1 MKLRIFCLL
10 AVVCVASLRAQN
22 KQVYDLRRCIETAI
36 ANNIDIQLSVL
47 NVENAD
53 ISYRQS
59 LLDMAPNLSANGGQ
73 FYQSGRSIDRFSN
86 QFVQKTVGN
95 SSAQL
100 QSNWLLYAGGSVKNT
115 IKQRKKTLE
124 AAQLDYQQVQ
134 QNIALNV
141 VLNYLQCQ
149 QNKEFWAAQQSNTQ
163 NAVRETK
170 RIEKLYKAGAVN
182 QGALL
187 AAQAQEAQATSL
199 EVQSKNQYLN
209 SILSLKNLMRLDHTE
224 MLQLADMT
232 TAVPEYVE
240 FPIEVNELIDSALSH
255 RPDYQAS
262 SKRSESLLYALKAA
276 KGALQPTLSVG
287 ANLST
292 VYSDN
297 ALEITGA
304 QLSGN
309 QPIGFVQGSGDIV
322 EAPTFDYS
330 TQTIGF
336 GTQMR
341 DNFGQSF
348 GATFSVPIFNRL
360 QTQNNIALARLALIQ
375 SKWNQ
380 KQIKQAVINDVVNA
394 QQTFNS
400 AATNYQ
406 SLRSN
411 YEAQSKNLDF
421 VQKQFSLGQV
431 SFYGVQQAKN
441 EERQAY
447 QQLLSAKYEAALRD
461 IILQFIA
468 HGDIKRID

>member
-1 MKLRIFCLL
+1 MKLKIFCLL
-10 AVVCVASLRAQN
+10 AAVCVAPLRAQN

-36 ANNIDIQLSVL
+36 ENNIDIQLSEV

-59 LLDMAPNLSANGGQ
+59 LLNMAPNLSANGGQ

-100 QSNWLLYAGGSVKNT
+100 QSNWLLYAGGSIRNT
-115 IKQRKKTLE
+115 IKQKKTLE
-124 AAQLDYQQVQ
+124 AAHLDYQQIQ

-141 VLNYLQCQ
+141 VLTYLQCQ
-149 QNKEFWAAQQSNTQ
+149 QNKESWAAQQSNTQ

-170 RIEKLYKAGAVN
+170 RIEKLYKAGASN

-232 TAVPEYVE
+232 KAVPEYVK

-262 SKRSESLLYALKAA
+262 SKRSESMLYALKAA

-297 ALEITGA
+297 AIEITGA
-304 QLSGN
+304 QISGT

-348 GATFSVPIFNRL
+348 GATLSVPIFNRL
-360 QTQNNIALARLALIQ
+360 QTQTNIAQSRLALIQ

-406 SLRSN
+406 ALRSN

-421 VQKQFSLGQV
+421 VQKQFNLGQV
-431 SFYGVQQAKN
+431 SFYEVQQTKN
-441 EERQAY
+441 QERQAY
-447 QQLLSAKYEAALRD
+447 QQMLSAKYEAALRD
-461 IILQFIA
+461 LILQFIA

>member
-10 AVVCVASLRAQN
+10 AFVCVASLRAQN

-163 NAVRETK
+163 NAVREIK
-170 RIEKLYKAGAVN
+170 RIKKLYKAGAIN

-199 EVQSKNQYLN
+199 EIQSKNQYLN

-232 TAVPEYVE
+232 TAVPEYIE

-255 RPDYQAS
+255 RPDYRAS
-262 SKRSESLLYALKAA
+262 SKRSESLFYALKAA
-276 KGALQPTLSVG
+276 KGALQPTLTVG

-297 ALEITGA
+297 AIEITGA

-360 QTQNNIALARLALIQ
+360 QTQTSIAQARLALIQ

-421 VQKQFSLGQV
+421 VQKQFNLGQV

>member
-1 MKLRIFCLL
+1 ML
-10 AVVCVASLRAQN
+10 AAVCVAPLRAQN

-36 ANNIDIQLSVL
+36 ENNIDIQLSEL

-59 LLDMAPNLSANGGQ
+59 LLNMAPNLSANGGQ

-100 QSNWLLYAGGSVKNT
+100 QSNWLLYAGGSIRNT

-124 AAQLDYQQVQ
+124 AAHLDYQQVQ

-141 VLNYLQCQ
+141 VLTYLQCQ
-149 QNKEFWAAQQSNTQ
+149 QNKESWAAQQSNTQ

-170 RIEKLYKAGAVN
+170 RIEKLYKAGASN

-262 SKRSESLLYALKAA
+262 SKRSESMLYALKAA

-287 ANLST
+287 ANLNT

-297 ALEITGA
+297 AIEITGA
-304 QLSGN
+304 QISGT

-348 GATFSVPIFNRL
+348 GATLSVPIFNRL
-360 QTQNNIALARLALIQ
+360 QTQTNIAQSRLALIQ

-406 SLRSN
+406 ALRSN

-421 VQKQFSLGQV
+421 VQKQFNLGQV
-431 SFYGVQQAKN
+431 SFYEVQQTKN
-441 EERQAY
+441 QEQQAY
-447 QQLLSAKYEAALRD
+447 QQMLSAKYEAALRD

>member
-1 MKLRIFCLL
+1 LL
-10 AVVCVASLRAQN
+10 AAVCVAPLRAQN

-36 ANNIDIQLSVL
+36 ENNIDIQLSEL

-59 LLDMAPNLSANGGQ
+59 LLNMAPNLSANGGQ

-100 QSNWLLYAGGSVKNT
+100 QSNWLLYAGGSIRNT

-124 AAQLDYQQVQ
+124 AAHLDYQQVQ

-141 VLNYLQCQ
+141 VLTYLQCQ
-149 QNKEFWAAQQSNTQ
+149 QNKESWAAQQSNTQ

-170 RIEKLYKAGAVN
+170 RIEKLYKAGASN

-262 SKRSESLLYALKAA
+262 SKRSESMLYALKAA

-297 ALEITGA
+297 AIEITGS
-304 QLSGN
+304 QISGT

-348 GATFSVPIFNRL
+348 GATLSVPIFNRL
-360 QTQNNIALARLALIQ
+360 QTQTNIAQSRLALIQ

-406 SLRSN
+406 ALRSN

-421 VQKQFSLGQV
+421 VQKQFNLGQV
-431 SFYGVQQAKN
+431 SFYEVQQTKN
-441 EERQAY
+441 QERQAY
-447 QQLLSAKYEAALRD
+447 QQMLSAKYEAALRD

>member
-1 MKLRIFCLL
+1 MKLRTFCLL
-10 AVVCVASLRAQN
+10 ALTWIAPLRAQH
-22 KQVYDLRRCIETAI
+22 KQTYDLRRCIETAI
-36 ANNIDIQLSVL
+36 ENNIDIRLSEL

-59 LLDMAPNLSANGGQ
+59 LLNMAPSLSANGGQ

-100 QSNWLLYAGGSVKNT
+100 QSNWLLYAGGSIRNT
-115 IKQRKKTLE
+115 IKQRKKALE
-124 AAQLDYQQVQ
+124 AANLDYQQVQ

-141 VLNYLQCQ
+141 VLTYLQCQ
-149 QNKEFWAAQQSNTQ
+149 QNKESWVAQQSNTQ
-163 NAVRETK
+163 NAVRESK
-170 RIEKLYKAGAVN
+170 RIEKLYKAGATN

-199 EVQSKNQYLN
+199 EVQAKNLYLN
-209 SILSLKNLMRLDHTE
+209 SILLLKNLMRLDHTE
-224 MLQLADMT
+224 NLQLSDMT
-232 TAVPEYVE
+232 AAVPDYIE
-240 FPIEVNELIDSALSH
+240 FPIEINELIDSALSH
-255 RPDYQAS
+255 RPDYRAAK
-262 SKRSESLLYALKAA
+262 KRSESMLYSLKAT
-276 KGALQPTLSVG
+276 KGALQPTLSIG

-297 ALEITGA
+297 AIEVTGT
-304 QLSGN
+304 QLSGT
-309 QPIGFVQGSGDIV
+309 QPIGFVQGSGAIV

-348 GATFSVPIFNRL
+348 GATLSVPIFNRL
-360 QTQNNIALARLALIQ
+360 QTQTNIAQSRLSLIQ

-380 KQIKQAVINDVVNA
+380 KQIKQSVINDVVNA

-406 SLRSN
+406 ALRSS
-411 YEAQSKNLDF
+411 YEAQSKNLEF
-421 VQKQFSLGQV
+421 IQKQFNLGQV
-431 SFYGVQQAKN
+431 SFYEVQQAKN
-441 EERQAY
+441 QELQAY
-447 QQLLSAKYEAALRD
+447 QQMLSAKYEAALRD

>member
-1 MKLRIFCLL
+1 ML
-10 AVVCVASLRAQN
+10 AAVCVAPLRAQN

-36 ANNIDIQLSVL
+36 ENNIDIQLSEL

-59 LLDMAPNLSANGGQ
+59 LLNMAPNLSANGGQ

-100 QSNWLLYAGGSVKNT
+100 QSNWLLYAGGSIRNT

-124 AAQLDYQQVQ
+124 AAHLDYQQVQ

-141 VLNYLQCQ
+141 VLTYLQCQ
-149 QNKEFWAAQQSNTQ
+149 QNKESWAAQQSNTQ

-170 RIEKLYKAGAVN
+170 RIEKLYKAGASN

-232 TAVPEYVE
+232 TVVPEYVE

-262 SKRSESLLYALKAA
+262 SKRSESMLYALKAA

-297 ALEITGA
+297 AIEITGA
-304 QLSGN
+304 QISGT

-348 GATFSVPIFNRL
+348 GATLSVPIFNRL
-360 QTQNNIALARLALIQ
+360 QTQTNIAQSRLALIQ

-406 SLRSN
+406 ALRSN

-421 VQKQFSLGQV
+421 VQKQFNLGQV
-431 SFYGVQQAKN
+431 SFYEVQQTKN
-441 EERQAY
+441 QERQAY
-447 QQLLSAKYEAALRD
+447 QQMLSAKYEAALRD

>member
-1 MKLRIFCLL
+1 LL
-10 AVVCVASLRAQN
+10 AAVCVAPLRAQN

-36 ANNIDIQLSVL
+36 ENNIDIQMSEL

-59 LLDMAPNLSANGGQ
+59 LLNMAPNLSANGGQ

-100 QSNWLLYAGGSVKNT
+100 QSNWLLYAGGSIRNT

-124 AAQLDYQQVQ
+124 AAHLDYQQVQ

-141 VLNYLQCQ
+141 VLTYLQCQ
-149 QNKEFWAAQQSNTQ
+149 QNKESWAAQQSNTQ

-170 RIEKLYKAGAVN
+170 RIEKLYKAGASN

-262 SKRSESLLYALKAA
+262 SKRSESMLYALKAA

-297 ALEITGA
+297 AIEITGA
-304 QLSGN
+304 QISGT

-348 GATFSVPIFNRL
+348 GATLSVPIFNRL
-360 QTQNNIALARLALIQ
+360 QTQTNIAQSRLALIQ

-406 SLRSN
+406 ALRSN

-421 VQKQFSLGQV
+421 VQKQFNLGQV
-431 SFYGVQQAKN
+431 SFYEVQQTKN
-441 EERQAY
+441 QERQAY
-447 QQLLSAKYEAALRD
+447 QQMLSAKYEAALRD

>member
-1 MKLRIFCLL
+1 MKLQIFCLL
-10 AVVCVASLRAQN
+10 AAVCVAPLRAQN

-36 ANNIDIQLSVL
+36 ENNIDIQLSEL

-59 LLDMAPNLSANGGQ
+59 LLNMAPNLSANGGQ

-100 QSNWLLYAGGSVKNT
+100 QSNWLLYAGGSIRNT

-124 AAQLDYQQVQ
+124 AAHLDYQQVQ

-141 VLNYLQCQ
+141 VLTYLQCQ
-149 QNKEFWAAQQSNTQ
+149 QNKESWAAQQSNTQ

-170 RIEKLYKAGAVN
+170 RIEKLYKAGATN

-262 SKRSESLLYALKAA
+262 SKRSESMLYALKAA

-297 ALEITGA
+297 AIEITGA
-304 QLSGN
+304 QISGT

-348 GATFSVPIFNRL
+348 GATLSVPIFNRL
-360 QTQNNIALARLALIQ
+360 QTQTNIAQSRLALIQ

-406 SLRSN
+406 ALRSN

-421 VQKQFSLGQV
+421 VQKQFNLGQV
-431 SFYGVQQAKN
+431 SFYEVQQTKN
-441 EERQAY
+441 QERQAY
-447 QQLLSAKYEAALRD
+447 QQMLSAKYEAALRD

>member
-1 MKLRIFCLL
+1 MKLKIFCLL
-10 AVVCVASLRAQN
+10 AAVCVAPLRAQN

-36 ANNIDIQLSVL
+36 ENNIDIQLSEL

-59 LLDMAPNLSANGGQ
+59 LLNMAPNLSANGGQ

-100 QSNWLLYAGGSVKNT
+100 QSNWLLYAGGSIRNT

-124 AAQLDYQQVQ
+124 AAHLDYQQVQ

-141 VLNYLQCQ
+141 VLTYLQCQ
-149 QNKEFWAAQQSNTQ
+149 QNKESWAAQQSNTQ

-170 RIEKLYKAGAVN
+170 RIEKLYKAGASN

-262 SKRSESLLYALKAA
+262 SKRSESMLYALKAA

-297 ALEITGA
+297 AIEITGA
-304 QLSGN
+304 QISGT

-322 EAPTFDYS
+322 EAPTFEYS

-348 GATFSVPIFNRL
+348 GAT
-360 QTQNNIALARLALIQ
+360 
-375 SKWNQ
+375 
-380 KQIKQAVINDVVNA
+380 
-394 QQTFNS
+394 
-400 AATNYQ
+400 
-406 SLRSN
+406 
-411 YEAQSKNLDF
+411 
-421 VQKQFSLGQV
+421 
-431 SFYGVQQAKN
+431 
-441 EERQAY
+441 
-447 QQLLSAKYEAALRD
+447 LSAVSYTHLTLPT
-461 IILQFIA
+461 IYSV
-468 HGDIKRID
+468 

>member
-1 MKLRIFCLL
+1 ML
-10 AVVCVASLRAQN
+10 AAVCVAPLRAQN

-36 ANNIDIQLSVL
+36 ENNIDIQLSEL

-59 LLDMAPNLSANGGQ
+59 LLNMAPNLSANGGQ

-100 QSNWLLYAGGSVKNT
+100 QSNWLLYAGGSLRNT

-124 AAQLDYQQVQ
+124 AAHLDYQQIQ

-141 VLNYLQCQ
+141 VLTYLQCQ
-149 QNKEFWAAQQSNTQ
+149 QNKESWAAQQSNTQ

-170 RIEKLYKAGAVN
+170 RIEKLYKAGASN
-182 QGALL
+182 LGALL

-262 SKRSESLLYALKAA
+262 SKRSESMLYALKAA

-297 ALEITGA
+297 AIEITGA
-304 QLSGN
+304 QISGT

-348 GATFSVPIFNRL
+348 GATLSVPIFNRL
-360 QTQNNIALARLALIQ
+360 QTQTNIAQSRLALIQ

-406 SLRSN
+406 ALRSN

-421 VQKQFSLGQV
+421 VQKQFNLGQV
-431 SFYGVQQAKN
+431 SFYEVQQTKN
-441 EERQAY
+441 QERQAY
-447 QQLLSAKYEAALRD
+447 QQMLSAKYEAALRD

>member
-1 MKLRIFCLL
+1 MKLQIFCLL
-10 AVVCVASLRAQN
+10 AAVCVAPLRAQN

-36 ANNIDIQLSVL
+36 ENNIDIQLSEL

-59 LLDMAPNLSANGGQ
+59 LLNMAPNLSANGGQ

-100 QSNWLLYAGGSVKNT
+100 QSNWLLYAGGSIRNT

-124 AAQLDYQQVQ
+124 AAHLDYQQVQ

-141 VLNYLQCQ
+141 VLTYLQCQ
-149 QNKEFWAAQQSNTQ
+149 QNKESWAAQQSNTQ

-170 RIEKLYKAGAVN
+170 RIEKLYKAGASN

-262 SKRSESLLYALKAA
+262 SKRSESMLYALKAA

-297 ALEITGA
+297 AIEITGA
-304 QLSGN
+304 QISGT

-348 GATFSVPIFNRL
+348 GATLSVPIFNRL
-360 QTQNNIALARLALIQ
+360 QTQTNIAQSRLALIQ

-406 SLRSN
+406 ALRSN

-421 VQKQFSLGQV
+421 VQKQFNLGQV
-431 SFYGVQQAKN
+431 SFYEVQQTKN
-441 EERQAY
+441 QERQAY
-447 QQLLSAKYEAALRD
+447 QQMLSAKYEAALRD

>member
-1 MKLRIFCLL
+1 MKLQIFCLL
-10 AVVCVASLRAQN
+10 AAVCVAPLRAQN

-36 ANNIDIQLSVL
+36 ENNIDIQLSEL

-59 LLDMAPNLSANGGQ
+59 LLNMAPNLSANGGQ

-100 QSNWLLYAGGSVKNT
+100 QSNWLLYAGGSIRNT

-124 AAQLDYQQVQ
+124 AAHLDYQQVQ

-141 VLNYLQCQ
+141 VLTYLQCQ
-149 QNKEFWAAQQSNTQ
+149 QNKESWAAQQSNTQ

-170 RIEKLYKAGAVN
+170 RIEKLYKAGASN

-262 SKRSESLLYALKAA
+262 CKRSESMLYALKAA

-297 ALEITGA
+297 AIEITGS
-304 QLSGN
+304 QISGT

-348 GATFSVPIFNRL
+348 GATLSVPIFNRL
-360 QTQNNIALARLALIQ
+360 QTQTNIAQSRLALIQ

-406 SLRSN
+406 ALRSN

-421 VQKQFSLGQV
+421 VQKQFNLGQV
-431 SFYGVQQAKN
+431 SFYEVQQTKN
-441 EERQAY
+441 QERQAY
-447 QQLLSAKYEAALRD
+447 QQMLSAKYEAALRD

>member
-1 MKLRIFCLL
+1 ML
-10 AVVCVASLRAQN
+10 AAVCVAPLRAQN

-36 ANNIDIQLSVL
+36 ENNIDIQLSEL

-59 LLDMAPNLSANGGQ
+59 LLNMAPNLSANGGQ

-100 QSNWLLYAGGSVKNT
+100 QSNWLLYAGGSIRNT

-124 AAQLDYQQVQ
+124 AAHLDYQQVQ

-141 VLNYLQCQ
+141 VLTYLQCQ
-149 QNKEFWAAQQSNTQ
+149 QNKESWAAQQSNTQ

-170 RIEKLYKAGAVN
+170 RIEKLYKAGATN

-262 SKRSESLLYALKAA
+262 SKRSESMLYALKAA

-297 ALEITGA
+297 AIEITGA
-304 QLSGN
+304 QISGT

-348 GATFSVPIFNRL
+348 GATLSVPIFNRL
-360 QTQNNIALARLALIQ
+360 QTQTNIAQSRLALIQ

-406 SLRSN
+406 ALRSN

-421 VQKQFSLGQV
+421 VQKQFNLGQV
-431 SFYGVQQAKN
+431 SFYEVQQTKN
-441 EERQAY
+441 QERQAY
-447 QQLLSAKYEAALRD
+447 QQMLSAKYEAALRD

>member
-1 MKLRIFCLL
+1 ML
-10 AVVCVASLRAQN
+10 AAVCVAPLRAQN

-36 ANNIDIQLSVL
+36 ENNIDIQLSEL

-59 LLDMAPNLSANGGQ
+59 LLNMAPNLSANGGQ

-100 QSNWLLYAGGSVKNT
+100 QSNWLLYAGGSIRNT

-124 AAQLDYQQVQ
+124 AAHLDYQQVQ

-141 VLNYLQCQ
+141 VLTYLQCQ
-149 QNKEFWAAQQSNTQ
+149 QNKESWAAQQSNTQ

-170 RIEKLYKAGAVN
+170 RIEKLYKAGATN

-262 SKRSESLLYALKAA
+262 SKRSESMLYALKAA

-297 ALEITGA
+297 AIEITGA
-304 QLSGN
+304 QISGT

-348 GATFSVPIFNRL
+348 GATLSVPIFNRL
-360 QTQNNIALARLALIQ
+360 QTQTNIAQARLALIQ

-406 SLRSN
+406 ALRSN
-411 YEAQSKNLDF
+411 YEAQSKNLNF
-421 VQKQFSLGQV
+421 VQKQFNLGQV
-431 SFYGVQQAKN
+431 SFYEVQQTKN
-441 EERQAY
+441 QERQAY
-447 QQLLSAKYEAALRD
+447 QQMLSAKYEAALRD

>member
-1 MKLRIFCLL
+1 MKLKIFCLL
-10 AVVCVASLRAQN
+10 AAVCVAPLRAQN

-36 ANNIDIQLSVL
+36 ENNIDIQLSEL

-59 LLDMAPNLSANGGQ
+59 LLNMAPNLSANGGQ

-100 QSNWLLYAGGSVKNT
+100 QSNWLLYAGGSIRNT
-115 IKQRKKTLE
+115 IKQRNKTLE
-124 AAQLDYQQVQ
+124 AAHLDYQQVQ

-141 VLNYLQCQ
+141 VLTYLQCQ
-149 QNKEFWAAQQSNTQ
+149 QNKESWAAQQSNTQ
-163 NAVRETK
+163 IAVRETK
-170 RIEKLYKAGAVN
+170 RIEKLYKAGATN

-262 SKRSESLLYALKAA
+262 SKRSESMLYALKAA

-297 ALEITGA
+297 AIEITGA
-304 QLSGN
+304 QISGT

-348 GATFSVPIFNRL
+348 GATLSVPIFNRL
-360 QTQNNIALARLALIQ
+360 QTQTNMAQSRLALIQ
-375 SKWNQ
+375 SEWNQ

-406 SLRSN
+406 ALISN
-411 YEAQSKNLDF
+411 YEAQSKNLNF
-421 VQKQFSLGQV
+421 VQKQFNLGQV
-431 SFYGVQQAKN
+431 SFYEVQQTKN
-441 EERQAY
+441 QERQAY
-447 QQLLSAKYEAALRD
+447 QQMLSAKYEAALRD

>member
-1 MKLRIFCLL
+1 MKLKIFCLL
-10 AVVCVASLRAQN
+10 AAVCVAPLRAQN

-36 ANNIDIQLSVL
+36 ENNIDIQLSEL

-59 LLDMAPNLSANGGQ
+59 LLNMAPNLSANGGQ

-100 QSNWLLYAGGSVKNT
+100 QSNWLLYAGGSIRNT

-124 AAQLDYQQVQ
+124 AAHLDYQQVQ

-141 VLNYLQCQ
+141 VLTYLQCQ
-149 QNKEFWAAQQSNTQ
+149 QNKESWAAQQSNTQ

-170 RIEKLYKAGAVN
+170 RIEKLYKAGATN

-262 SKRSESLLYALKAA
+262 SKRSESMLYALKAA

-297 ALEITGA
+297 AIEITGA
-304 QLSGN
+304 QISGT

-348 GATFSVPIFNRL
+348 GATLSVPIFNRL
-360 QTQNNIALARLALIQ
+360 QTQTNIAQSRLALIQ

-406 SLRSN
+406 ALRSN

-421 VQKQFSLGQV
+421 VQKQFNLGQV
-431 SFYGVQQAKN
+431 SFYEVQQTKN
-441 EERQAY
+441 QERQAY
-447 QQLLSAKYEAALRD
+447 QQMLSAKYEAALRD

>member
-1 MKLRIFCLL
+1 ML
-10 AVVCVASLRAQN
+10 AVVCVAPLRAQN
-22 KQVYDLRRCIETAI
+22 KQTYGLRRCIEAAI
-36 ANNIDIQLSVL
+36 ENNIDIQLNEL

-59 LLDMAPNLSANGGQ
+59 LLNMAPSLSANGGQ

-100 QSNWLLYAGGSVKNT
+100 QSSWLLYAGGSIKNT

-124 AAQLDYQQVQ
+124 AAHLDYQQLQ

-141 VLNYLQCQ
+141 VLTYLQCQ
-149 QNKEFWAAQQSNTQ
+149 QNKESWAAQQSNTQ

-170 RIEKLYKAGAVN
+170 RIEKLYKAGATN

-187 AAQAQEAQATSL
+187 AAQALEAQATAL
-199 EVQSKNQYLN
+199 EVQAKNQYLN

-224 MLQLADMT
+224 LLQLADMT
-232 TAVPEYVE
+232 AAVPEYVE

-255 RPDYQAS
+255 RPDYQAAS
-262 SKRSESLLYALKAA
+262 MRSESMLYALKAT

-297 ALEITGA
+297 AIEITGA
-304 QLSGN
+304 QLSGT
-309 QPIGFVQGSGDIV
+309 QSIGVVQGSGDIV

-336 GTQMR
+336 GAQMR

-348 GATFSVPIFNRL
+348 GATLSVPIFNQL
-360 QTQNNIALARLALIQ
+360 QTQTNIAQSRLALIQ

-406 SLRSN
+406 ASRSS
-411 YEAQSKNLDF
+411 YEAQSKNLEF
-421 VQKQFSLGQV
+421 VQKQFNLGQV
-431 SFYGVQQAKN
+431 SFYEVQQAKN
-441 EERQAY
+441 QERQAY
-447 QQLLSAKYEAALRD
+447 QQMLSAKYEAALRD
-461 IILQFIA
+461 IILQFIS

>member
-1 MKLRIFCLL
+1 LL
-10 AVVCVASLRAQN
+10 AAVCVAPLRAQN

-36 ANNIDIQLSVL
+36 ENNIDIQLSEL

-59 LLDMAPNLSANGGQ
+59 LLNMAPNLSANGGQ

-100 QSNWLLYAGGSVKNT
+100 QSNWLLYAGGSIRNT

-124 AAQLDYQQVQ
+124 AAHLDYQQVQ

-141 VLNYLQCQ
+141 VLTYLQCQ
-149 QNKEFWAAQQSNTQ
+149 QNKESWAAQQSNTQ

-170 RIEKLYKAGAVN
+170 RIEKLYKAGATN

-224 MLQLADMT
+224 MLHLADMT

-262 SKRSESLLYALKAA
+262 CKRSESMLYALKAA

-297 ALEITGA
+297 AIEITGS
-304 QLSGN
+304 QISGT

-322 EAPTFDYS
+322 EAPKFDYS

-348 GATFSVPIFNRL
+348 GATLSVPIFNRL
-360 QTQNNIALARLALIQ
+360 QTQTNIAQSRLALIQ

-406 SLRSN
+406 ALRSN

-421 VQKQFSLGQV
+421 VQKQFNLGQV
-431 SFYGVQQAKN
+431 SFYEVQQTKN
-441 EERQAY
+441 QERQAY
-447 QQLLSAKYEAALRD
+447 QQMLSAKYEAALRD

>member
-1 MKLRIFCLL
+1 ML
-10 AVVCVASLRAQN
+10 AAVCVAPLRAQN

-36 ANNIDIQLSVL
+36 ENNIDIQLSEL

-59 LLDMAPNLSANGGQ
+59 LLNMAPNLSANGGQ

-100 QSNWLLYAGGSVKNT
+100 QSNWLLYAGGSIRNT
-115 IKQRKKTLE
+115 SKQRKKTLE
-124 AAQLDYQQVQ
+124 AAHLDYQQVQ

-141 VLNYLQCQ
+141 VLTYLQCQ
-149 QNKEFWAAQQSNTQ
+149 QNKESWAAQQSNTQ

-170 RIEKLYKAGAVN
+170 RIEKLYKAGASN

-262 SKRSESLLYALKAA
+262 SKRSESMLYALKAA

-297 ALEITGA
+297 AIEITGA
-304 QLSGN
+304 QISGT

-322 EAPTFDYS
+322 EAPTFEYS

-348 GATFSVPIFNRL
+348 GATLSVPIFNRL
-360 QTQNNIALARLALIQ
+360 QTQTNIAQSRLALIQ

-406 SLRSN
+406 ALRSN

-421 VQKQFSLGQV
+421 VQKQFNLGQV
-431 SFYGVQQAKN
+431 SFYEVQQTKN
-441 EERQAY
+441 QERQAY
-447 QQLLSAKYEAALRD
+447 QQMLSAKYEAALRD

>member
-1 MKLRIFCLL
+1 ML
-10 AVVCVASLRAQN
+10 AAVCVAPLRAQN

-36 ANNIDIQLSVL
+36 ENNIDIQLSEL

-59 LLDMAPNLSANGGQ
+59 LLNMAPNLSANGGQ

-100 QSNWLLYAGGSVKNT
+100 QSNWLLYAGGSIRNT

-124 AAQLDYQQVQ
+124 AAHLDYQQVQ

-141 VLNYLQCQ
+141 VLTYLQCQ
-149 QNKEFWAAQQSNTQ
+149 QNKESWAAQQSNTQ

-170 RIEKLYKAGAVN
+170 RIEKLYKAGASN

-262 SKRSESLLYALKAA
+262 CKRSESMLYALKAA

-297 ALEITGA
+297 AIEITGS
-304 QLSGN
+304 QISGT

-348 GATFSVPIFNRL
+348 GATLSVPIFNRL
-360 QTQNNIALARLALIQ
+360 QTQTNIAQSRLALIQ

-406 SLRSN
+406 ALRSN

-421 VQKQFSLGQV
+421 VQKQFNLGQV
-431 SFYGVQQAKN
+431 SFYEVQQTKN
-441 EERQAY
+441 QERQAY
-447 QQLLSAKYEAALRD
+447 QQMLSAKYEAALRD

>member
-1 MKLRIFCLL
+1 ML
-10 AVVCVASLRAQN
+10 AAVCVAPLRAQN

-36 ANNIDIQLSVL
+36 ANNIDIQLSDL

-59 LLDMAPNLSANGGQ
+59 LLNMAPNLSANGGQ

-100 QSNWLLYAGGSVKNT
+100 QSNWLLYAGGSIRNT

-124 AAQLDYQQVQ
+124 AAHLDYQQVQ

-141 VLNYLQCQ
+141 VLTYLQCQ
-149 QNKEFWAAQQSNTQ
+149 QNKESWAAQQSNTQ

-170 RIEKLYKAGAVN
+170 RIEKLYKAGASN

-262 SKRSESLLYALKAA
+262 SKRSESMLYALKAA

-297 ALEITGA
+297 AIEITGA
-304 QLSGN
+304 QISGT
-309 QPIGFVQGSGDIV
+309 QPIGFVRGSGDIV

-348 GATFSVPIFNRL
+348 GATLSVPIFNRL
-360 QTQNNIALARLALIQ
+360 QTQTNIAQSRLALIQ

-406 SLRSN
+406 ALRSN

-421 VQKQFSLGQV
+421 VQKQFNLGQV
-431 SFYGVQQAKN
+431 SFYEVQQTKN
-441 EERQAY
+441 QERQAY
-447 QQLLSAKYEAALRD
+447 QQMLSAKYEAALRD

>member
-1 MKLRIFCLL
+1 ML
-10 AVVCVASLRAQN
+10 AAVCVAPLRAQN

-36 ANNIDIQLSVL
+36 ENNIDIQLSEL

-59 LLDMAPNLSANGGQ
+59 LLNMAPNLSANGGQ

-100 QSNWLLYAGGSVKNT
+100 QSNWLLYAGGSIRNT

-124 AAQLDYQQVQ
+124 AAHLDYQQVQ

-141 VLNYLQCQ
+141 VLTYLQCQ
-149 QNKEFWAAQQSNTQ
+149 QNKESWAAQQSNTQ

-170 RIEKLYKAGAVN
+170 RIEKLYKAGATN

-262 SKRSESLLYALKAA
+262 SKRSESMLYALKAA
-276 KGALQPTLSVG
+276 KGSLQPTLSVG

-297 ALEITGA
+297 AIEITGA
-304 QLSGN
+304 QISGT

-348 GATFSVPIFNRL
+348 GATLSVPIFNRL
-360 QTQNNIALARLALIQ
+360 QTQTNIAQSRLALIQ

-406 SLRSN
+406 ALRSN

-421 VQKQFSLGQV
+421 VQKQFNLGQV
-431 SFYGVQQAKN
+431 SFYEVQQTKN
-441 EERQAY
+441 QERQAY
-447 QQLLSAKYEAALRD
+447 QQMLSAKYEAALRD

>member
-1 MKLRIFCLL
+1 ML
-10 AVVCVASLRAQN
+10 AAVCVAPLRAQN

-36 ANNIDIQLSVL
+36 ENNIDIQLSEL

-59 LLDMAPNLSANGGQ
+59 LLNMAPNLSANGGQ

-100 QSNWLLYAGGSVKNT
+100 QSNWLLYAGGSIRNT

-124 AAQLDYQQVQ
+124 AAHLDYQQVQ

-141 VLNYLQCQ
+141 VLTYLQCQ
-149 QNKEFWAAQQSNTQ
+149 QNKESWAAQQSNTQ

-170 RIEKLYKAGAVN
+170 RIEKLYKAGASN

-262 SKRSESLLYALKAA
+262 SKRSESMLYALKAA

-297 ALEITGA
+297 AIEITGA
-304 QLSGN
+304 QISGT

-348 GATFSVPIFNRL
+348 GATLSVPIFNRL
-360 QTQNNIALARLALIQ
+360 QTQTNIAQARLALIQ

-406 SLRSN
+406 ALRSN

-421 VQKQFSLGQV
+421 VQKQFNLGQV
-431 SFYGVQQAKN
+431 SFYEVQQTKN
-441 EERQAY
+441 QERQAY
-447 QQLLSAKYEAALRD
+447 QQMLSAKYEAALRD

>member
-1 MKLRIFCLL
+1 
-10 AVVCVASLRAQN
+10 
-22 KQVYDLRRCIETAI
+22 
-36 ANNIDIQLSVL
+36 
-47 NVENAD
+47 
-53 ISYRQS
+53 
-59 LLDMAPNLSANGGQ
+59 MAPNLSANGGQ

-100 QSNWLLYAGGSVKNT
+100 QSNWLLYAGGSIRNT

-124 AAQLDYQQVQ
+124 AAHLDYQQVQ

-141 VLNYLQCQ
+141 VLTYLQCQ
-149 QNKEFWAAQQSNTQ
+149 QNKESWAAQQSNTQ

-170 RIEKLYKAGAVN
+170 RIEKLYKAGASN

-262 SKRSESLLYALKAA
+262 SKRSESMLYALKAA

-297 ALEITGA
+297 AIEITGA
-304 QLSGN
+304 QISGT

-348 GATFSVPIFNRL
+348 GATLSVPIFNRL
-360 QTQNNIALARLALIQ
+360 QTQTNIAQSRLALIQ

-406 SLRSN
+406 ALRSN

-421 VQKQFSLGQV
+421 VQKQFNLGQV
-431 SFYGVQQAKN
+431 SFYEVQQTKN
-441 EERQAY
+441 QERQAY
-447 QQLLSAKYEAALRD
+447 QQMLSAKYEAALRD

>member
-1 MKLRIFCLL
+1 MKLKIFCLL
-10 AVVCVASLRAQN
+10 AAVCVAPLRAQN

-36 ANNIDIQLSVL
+36 ENNIDIQLSEL

-59 LLDMAPNLSANGGQ
+59 LLNMAPNLSANGGQ

-100 QSNWLLYAGGSVKNT
+100 QSNWLLYAGGSIRNT

-124 AAQLDYQQVQ
+124 AAHLDYQQVQ

-141 VLNYLQCQ
+141 VLTYLQCQ
-149 QNKEFWAAQQSNTQ
+149 QNKESWAAQQSNTQ

-170 RIEKLYKAGAVN
+170 RIEKLYKAGASN

-262 SKRSESLLYALKAA
+262 SKRSESMLYALKAA

-297 ALEITGA
+297 AIEITGA
-304 QLSGN
+304 QISGT

-348 GATFSVPIFNRL
+348 GATLSVPIFNRL
-360 QTQNNIALARLALIQ
+360 QTQTNIAQSRLALIQ

-406 SLRSN
+406 ALRSN

-421 VQKQFSLGQV
+421 VQKQFNLGQV
-431 SFYGVQQAKN
+431 SFYEVQQIKN
-441 EERQAY
+441 QERQAY
-447 QQLLSAKYEAALRD
+447 QQMLSAKYEAALRD

>member
-1 MKLRIFCLL
+1 MKLKIFCLL
-10 AVVCVASLRAQN
+10 AAVCVAPLRAQN

-36 ANNIDIQLSVL
+36 ENNIDIQLSEL

-59 LLDMAPNLSANGGQ
+59 LLNMAPNLSANGGQ

-100 QSNWLLYAGGSVKNT
+100 QSNWLLYAGGSIRNT

-124 AAQLDYQQVQ
+124 AAHLDYQQVQ

-141 VLNYLQCQ
+141 VLTYLQCQ
-149 QNKEFWAAQQSNTQ
+149 QNKESWGAQQSNTQ

-170 RIEKLYKAGAVN
+170 RIEKLYKAGATN

-240 FPIEVNELIDSALSH
+240 FPLEVNELIDSALSH

-262 SKRSESLLYALKAA
+262 RKRSESMLYALKAA

-297 ALEITGA
+297 AIEITGA
-304 QLSGN
+304 QISGT

-348 GATFSVPIFNRL
+348 GATLSVPIFNRL
-360 QTQNNIALARLALIQ
+360 QTQTNIAQSRLALIQ

-394 QQTFNS
+394 QHTFNS

-406 SLRSN
+406 ALRSN

-421 VQKQFSLGQV
+421 VQKQFNLGQV
-431 SFYGVQQAKN
+431 SFYEVQQTKN
-441 EERQAY
+441 QERQAY
-447 QQLLSAKYEAALRD
+447 QQMLSAKYETALRD

>member
-1 MKLRIFCLL
+1 ML
-10 AVVCVASLRAQN
+10 AAVCVAPLRAQN

-36 ANNIDIQLSVL
+36 ENNIDIQLSEL
-47 NVENAD
+47 NVENAV

-59 LLDMAPNLSANGGQ
+59 LLNMAPNVSANGGQ

-100 QSNWLLYAGGSVKNT
+100 QSNWLLYAGGSIRNT

-124 AAQLDYQQVQ
+124 AAHLDYQQVQ

-141 VLNYLQCQ
+141 VLTYLQCQ
-149 QNKEFWAAQQSNTQ
+149 QNKESWAAQQSNTQ
-163 NAVRETK
+163 NAIRETK
-170 RIEKLYKAGAVN
+170 RIEKLYKAGATN

-187 AAQAQEAQATSL
+187 AAQAQEAQAKSL

-262 SKRSESLLYALKAA
+262 SKRSESMLYALKAA

-297 ALEITGA
+297 AIEITGA
-304 QLSGN
+304 QISGT

-322 EAPTFDYS
+322 EAPMFDYS

-348 GATFSVPIFNRL
+348 GATLSVPIFNRL
-360 QTQNNIALARLALIQ
+360 QTQTNIAQARLALIQ
-375 SKWNQ
+375 SEWNQ

-406 SLRSN
+406 ALRSN
-411 YEAQSKNLDF
+411 YEAQSKNLNF
-421 VQKQFSLGQV
+421 VQKQFNLGQV
-431 SFYGVQQAKN
+431 SFYEVQQTKN
-441 EERQAY
+441 QERQAY
-447 QQLLSAKYEAALRD
+447 QQMLSAKYEAALRD

>member
-1 MKLRIFCLL
+1 ML
-10 AVVCVASLRAQN
+10 AAVCVAPLRAQN

-36 ANNIDIQLSVL
+36 ENNIDIQLSEL

-59 LLDMAPNLSANGGQ
+59 LLNMAPNLSANGGQ

-100 QSNWLLYAGGSVKNT
+100 QSNWLLYAGGSMRNT

-124 AAQLDYQQVQ
+124 AAHLDYQQVQ

-141 VLNYLQCQ
+141 VLTYLQCQ
-149 QNKEFWAAQQSNTQ
+149 QNKESWAAQQSNTQ

-170 RIEKLYKAGAVN
+170 RIEKLYKAGASN

-262 SKRSESLLYALKAA
+262 SKRSESMLYALKAA

-297 ALEITGA
+297 AIEITGA
-304 QLSGN
+304 QISGT

-348 GATFSVPIFNRL
+348 GATLSVPIFNRL
-360 QTQNNIALARLALIQ
+360 QTQTNIAQARLALIQ

-406 SLRSN
+406 ALRSN
-411 YEAQSKNLDF
+411 YEAQSKNLNF
-421 VQKQFSLGQV
+421 VQKQFNLGQV
-431 SFYGVQQAKN
+431 SFYEVQQTKN
-441 EERQAY
+441 QERQAY
-447 QQLLSAKYEAALRD
+447 QQMLSAKYEAALRD

>member
-1 MKLRIFCLL
+1 ML
-10 AVVCVASLRAQN
+10 AAVCVAPLRAQN

-36 ANNIDIQLSVL
+36 ANNIDIQLSEL

-59 LLDMAPNLSANGGQ
+59 LLNMAPNLSANGGQ

-100 QSNWLLYAGGSVKNT
+100 QSNWLLYAGGSIRNT

-124 AAQLDYQQVQ
+124 AAHLDYQQVQ

-141 VLNYLQCQ
+141 VLTYLQCQ
-149 QNKEFWAAQQSNTQ
+149 QNKESWAAQQSNTQ

-170 RIEKLYKAGAVN
+170 RIEKLYKAGATN

-199 EVQSKNQYLN
+199 EVQSKNQYFN
-209 SILSLKNLMRLDHTE
+209 SILSLKNLMRLDHAE

-232 TAVPEYVE
+232 AAVPEYVE

-262 SKRSESLLYALKAA
+262 SKRSESMLYALKAA

-297 ALEITGA
+297 AIEITGA
-304 QLSGN
+304 QISGT

-348 GATFSVPIFNRL
+348 GATLSVPIFNRL
-360 QTQNNIALARLALIQ
+360 QTQTNIAQSRLALIQ

-406 SLRSN
+406 ALRSN

-421 VQKQFSLGQV
+421 VQKQFNLGQV
-431 SFYGVQQAKN
+431 SFYEVQQTKN
-441 EERQAY
+441 QERQAY
-447 QQLLSAKYEAALRD
+447 QQMLSAKYEAALRD

>member
-1 MKLRIFCLL
+1 
-10 AVVCVASLRAQN
+10 
-22 KQVYDLRRCIETAI
+22 
-36 ANNIDIQLSVL
+36 
-47 NVENAD
+47 
-53 ISYRQS
+53 
-59 LLDMAPNLSANGGQ
+59 
-73 FYQSGRSIDRFSN
+73 
-86 QFVQKTVGN
+86 
-95 SSAQL
+95 
-100 QSNWLLYAGGSVKNT
+100 
-115 IKQRKKTLE
+115 
-124 AAQLDYQQVQ
+124 
-134 QNIALNV
+134 
-141 VLNYLQCQ
+141 
-149 QNKEFWAAQQSNTQ
+149 
-163 NAVRETK
+163 
-170 RIEKLYKAGAVN
+170 
-182 QGALL
+182 
-187 AAQAQEAQATSL
+187 
-199 EVQSKNQYLN
+199 
-209 SILSLKNLMRLDHTE
+209 MRLDHTE

-232 TAVPEYVE
+232 TAVPEYIE

-276 KGALQPTLSVG
+276 KGALLPTLSVG

-297 ALEITGA
+297 AIEITGA

-360 QTQNNIALARLALIQ
+360 QTQTSIAQARLALIQ

-421 VQKQFSLGQV
+421 VQKQFNLGQV

>member
-1 MKLRIFCLL
+1 LL
-10 AVVCVASLRAQN
+10 AAVCVAPLRAQN

-36 ANNIDIQLSVL
+36 ENNIDIQLSEL

-59 LLDMAPNLSANGGQ
+59 LLNMAPNLSANGGQ

-100 QSNWLLYAGGSVKNT
+100 QSNWLLYAGGSIRNT

-124 AAQLDYQQVQ
+124 AAHLDYQQVQ

-141 VLNYLQCQ
+141 VLTYLQCQ
-149 QNKEFWAAQQSNTQ
+149 QNKESWAAQQSNTQ

-170 RIEKLYKAGAVN
+170 RIEKLYKAGASN

-224 MLQLADMT
+224 TLQLADMT

-262 SKRSESLLYALKAA
+262 SKRSESMLYALKAA

-297 ALEITGA
+297 AIEITGA
-304 QLSGN
+304 QISGT

-348 GATFSVPIFNRL
+348 GATLSVPIFNRL
-360 QTQNNIALARLALIQ
+360 QTQTNIAQSRLALIQ

-406 SLRSN
+406 ALRSN

-421 VQKQFSLGQV
+421 VQKQFNLGQV
-431 SFYGVQQAKN
+431 SFYEVQQTKN
-441 EERQAY
+441 QERQAY
-447 QQLLSAKYEAALRD
+447 QQMLSAKYEAALRD

>member
-1 MKLRIFCLL
+1 ML
-10 AVVCVASLRAQN
+10 AAVCVAPLRAQN

-36 ANNIDIQLSVL
+36 ENNIDIQLSEL

-59 LLDMAPNLSANGGQ
+59 LLNMAPNLSANGGQ

-100 QSNWLLYAGGSVKNT
+100 QSNWLLYAGGSIRNT

-124 AAQLDYQQVQ
+124 AAHLDYQQVQ

-141 VLNYLQCQ
+141 VLTYLQCQ
-149 QNKEFWAAQQSNTQ
+149 QNKESWAAQQSNTQ

-170 RIEKLYKAGAVN
+170 RIEKLYKAGASN

-262 SKRSESLLYALKAA
+262 SKRSESMLYALKAA

-297 ALEITGA
+297 AIEITGS
-304 QLSGN
+304 QISGT

-348 GATFSVPIFNRL
+348 GATLSVPIFNRL
-360 QTQNNIALARLALIQ
+360 QTQTNIAQSRLALIQ

-406 SLRSN
+406 ALRSN

-421 VQKQFSLGQV
+421 VQKQFNLGQV
-431 SFYGVQQAKN
+431 SFYEVQQTKN
-441 EERQAY
+441 QERQAY
-447 QQLLSAKYEAALRD
+447 QQMLSAKYEAALRD

>member
-1 MKLRIFCLL
+1 ML
-10 AVVCVASLRAQN
+10 AAVCVAPLRAQN

-36 ANNIDIQLSVL
+36 ENNIDIQLSEL

-59 LLDMAPNLSANGGQ
+59 LLNMAPNLSANGGQ

-100 QSNWLLYAGGSVKNT
+100 QSNWLIYAGGSIRNT

-124 AAQLDYQQVQ
+124 AAHLDYQQIQ

-141 VLNYLQCQ
+141 VLTYLQCQ
-149 QNKEFWAAQQSNTQ
+149 QNKESWAAQQSNTQ

-170 RIEKLYKAGAVN
+170 RIEKLYKAGASN

-262 SKRSESLLYALKAA
+262 SKRSESMLYALKAA

-297 ALEITGA
+297 AIEITGA
-304 QLSGN
+304 QISGT

-348 GATFSVPIFNRL
+348 GATLSVPIFNRL
-360 QTQNNIALARLALIQ
+360 QTQTNIAQSRLALIQ

-406 SLRSN
+406 ALRSN

-421 VQKQFSLGQV
+421 VQKQFNLGQV
-431 SFYGVQQAKN
+431 SFYEVQQTKN
-441 EERQAY
+441 QERQAY
-447 QQLLSAKYEAALRD
+447 QQMLSAKYEAALRD

>member
-1 MKLRIFCLL
+1 ML
-10 AVVCVASLRAQN
+10 AAVCVAPLRAQN

-36 ANNIDIQLSVL
+36 ENNIDIQLSEL

-59 LLDMAPNLSANGGQ
+59 LLNMAPNLSANGGQ

-100 QSNWLLYAGGSVKNT
+100 QSNWLLYAGGSIRNT

-124 AAQLDYQQVQ
+124 AAHLDYQQVQ

-141 VLNYLQCQ
+141 VLTYLQCQ
-149 QNKEFWAAQQSNTQ
+149 QNKESWAAQQSNTQ

-170 RIEKLYKAGAVN
+170 RIEKLYKAGASN

-262 SKRSESLLYALKAA
+262 SKRSESMLYALKAA

-297 ALEITGA
+297 AIEITGA
-304 QLSGN
+304 QISGT

-348 GATFSVPIFNRL
+348 GATLSVPIFNRL
-360 QTQNNIALARLALIQ
+360 QTQTNIAQSRLALIQ

-406 SLRSN
+406 ALRSN

-421 VQKQFSLGQV
+421 VQKQFNLGQV
-431 SFYGVQQAKN
+431 SFYEVQQTKN
-441 EERQAY
+441 QEQQAY
-447 QQLLSAKYEAALRD
+447 QQMLSAKYEAALRD

>member
-1 MKLRIFCLL
+1 ML
-10 AVVCVASLRAQN
+10 ALVWFAPLRAQN
-22 KQVYDLRRCIETAI
+22 NHTYDLRRCIETAI
-36 ANNIDIQLSVL
+36 ENNIDIQLSDL
-47 NVENAD
+47 NVKNAD

-59 LLDMAPNLSANGGQ
+59 LLNMAPSLSANGGQ

-100 QSNWLLYAGGSVKNT
+100 QSNWLLYAGGSIRNT
-115 IKQRKKTLE
+115 IKQRKKSLE

-141 VLNYLQCQ
+141 VLTYLQCQ
-149 QNKEFWAAQQSNTQ
+149 QNKESWAAQQSNTQ

-170 RIEKLYKAGAVN
+170 RVEKLYKAGATN

-187 AAQAQEAQATSL
+187 AAQAQEAQAVSL
-199 EVQSKNQYLN
+199 EVQAKNRHLN

-232 TAVPEYVE
+232 AAVPEYVE
-240 FPIEVNELIDSALSH
+240 FPIEVNMLIDSALSH
-255 RPDYQAS
+255 RPDYQAA
-262 SKRSESLLYALKAA
+262 SKRSQSMLYALKAT

-297 ALEITGA
+297 AVEITGT
-304 QLSGN
+304 QISGT
-309 QPIGFVQGSGDIV
+309 QPIGFVQGTGDIV
-322 EAPTFDYS
+322 EAPTFDYR

-348 GATFSVPIFNRL
+348 GATLSVPIFNRL
-360 QTQNNIALARLALIQ
+360 QTQNNIVQSRLALIQ

-406 SLRSN
+406 ALRSS
-411 YEAQSKNLDF
+411 YEAQSKNLEF
-421 VQKQFSLGQV
+421 VQKQFNLGQV
-431 SFYGVQQAKN
+431 SFYDVQQAKN
-441 EERQAY
+441 QEQQAY
-447 QQLLSAKYEAALRD
+447 QQMLSAKYEATLRD

-468 HGDIKRID
+468 HGDIQRID

>member
-1 MKLRIFCLL
+1 ML
-10 AVVCVASLRAQN
+10 AAVCVAPLRAQN

-36 ANNIDIQLSVL
+36 ENNIDIQLSEL

-59 LLDMAPNLSANGGQ
+59 LLNMAPNLSANGGQ

-100 QSNWLLYAGGSVKNT
+100 QSNWLLYAGGSMRNT

-124 AAQLDYQQVQ
+124 AAHLDYQQVQ

-141 VLNYLQCQ
+141 VLTYLQCQ
-149 QNKEFWAAQQSNTQ
+149 QNKESWAAQQSNTQ

-170 RIEKLYKAGAVN
+170 RIEKLYKAGANN

-262 SKRSESLLYALKAA
+262 SKRSESMLYALKAA

-297 ALEITGA
+297 AIEITGA
-304 QLSGN
+304 QISGT

-348 GATFSVPIFNRL
+348 GATLSVPIFNRL
-360 QTQNNIALARLALIQ
+360 QTQTNIAQARLALIQ

-406 SLRSN
+406 ALRSN
-411 YEAQSKNLDF
+411 YEAQSKNLNF
-421 VQKQFSLGQV
+421 VQKQFNLGQV
-431 SFYGVQQAKN
+431 SFYEVQQTKN
-441 EERQAY
+441 QERQAY
-447 QQLLSAKYEAALRD
+447 QQMLSAKYEAALRD

>member
-1 MKLRIFCLL
+1 LL
-10 AVVCVASLRAQN
+10 AAVCVAPLRAQN

-36 ANNIDIQLSVL
+36 ENNIDIQLSEL

-59 LLDMAPNLSANGGQ
+59 LQNMAPNLSANGGQ

-100 QSNWLLYAGGSVKNT
+100 QSNWLLYAGGSIRNT

-124 AAQLDYQQVQ
+124 AAHLDYQQVQ

-141 VLNYLQCQ
+141 VLTYLQCQ
-149 QNKEFWAAQQSNTQ
+149 QNKESWAAQQSNTQ

-170 RIEKLYKAGAVN
+170 RIEKLYKAGASN

-262 SKRSESLLYALKAA
+262 SKRSESMLYALKAA

-297 ALEITGA
+297 AIEITGA
-304 QLSGN
+304 QISGT

-348 GATFSVPIFNRL
+348 GATLSVPIFNRL
-360 QTQNNIALARLALIQ
+360 QTQTNIAQSRLALIQ

-406 SLRSN
+406 ALRSN

-421 VQKQFSLGQV
+421 VQKQFNLGQV
-431 SFYGVQQAKN
+431 SFYEVQQTKN
-441 EERQAY
+441 QERQAY
-447 QQLLSAKYEAALRD
+447 QQMLSAKYEAALRD

>member
-1 MKLRIFCLL
+1 ML
-10 AVVCVASLRAQN
+10 AAVCVAPLRAQN

-36 ANNIDIQLSVL
+36 ENNIDIQLSEL

-59 LLDMAPNLSANGGQ
+59 LLNMAPNLSANGGQ

-100 QSNWLLYAGGSVKNT
+100 QSNWLLYAGGSIRNT

-124 AAQLDYQQVQ
+124 AAHLDYQQVQ

-141 VLNYLQCQ
+141 VLTYLQCQ
-149 QNKEFWAAQQSNTQ
+149 QNKESWAAQQSNTQ

-170 RIEKLYKAGAVN
+170 RIEKLYKAGASN
-182 QGALL
+182 LGALL
-187 AAQAQEAQATSL
+187 AAQAQESQATSL

-262 SKRSESLLYALKAA
+262 SKRSESMLYALKAA

-297 ALEITGA
+297 AIEITGA
-304 QLSGN
+304 QISGT

-348 GATFSVPIFNRL
+348 GATLSVPIFNRL
-360 QTQNNIALARLALIQ
+360 QTQTNIAQSRLALIQ

-406 SLRSN
+406 ALRSN

-421 VQKQFSLGQV
+421 VQKQFNLGQV
-431 SFYGVQQAKN
+431 SFYEVQQTKN
-441 EERQAY
+441 QERQAY
-447 QQLLSAKYEAALRD
+447 QQMLSAKYEAALRD

>member
-1 MKLRIFCLL
+1 ML
-10 AVVCVASLRAQN
+10 AAVCVAPLRAQN

-36 ANNIDIQLSVL
+36 ENNIDIQLSEL

-59 LLDMAPNLSANGGQ
+59 LLNMAPNLSANGGQ

-100 QSNWLLYAGGSVKNT
+100 QSNWLLYAGGSIRNT

-124 AAQLDYQQVQ
+124 AAHLDYQQVQ

-141 VLNYLQCQ
+141 VLTYLQCQ
-149 QNKEFWAAQQSNTQ
+149 QNKESWAAQQSNTQ

-170 RIEKLYKAGAVN
+170 RIEKLYKAGASN

-262 SKRSESLLYALKAA
+262 SKRSESMLYALKAA

-297 ALEITGA
+297 AIEITGA
-304 QLSGN
+304 QISGT

-348 GATFSVPIFNRL
+348 GATLSVPIFNRL
-360 QTQNNIALARLALIQ
+360 QTQTNIAQSRLALIQ

-406 SLRSN
+406 ALRSN

-421 VQKQFSLGQV
+421 VQKQFNLGQV
-431 SFYGVQQAKN
+431 SFYEVQQTKN
-441 EERQAY
+441 QERQAY
-447 QQLLSAKYEAALRD
+447 QQMLSAKYEAALRD